1 MGRPWSTLPTSG
13 VLSASIRTTP
23 TPHQT
28 TTDVALCGHQHGG
41 FLERKIPGGSLLTC
55 GTIAGVLRICAGAV
69 LSATLAS
76 SPAPGRRISTGW
88 PAAAAEQAAQPCPA
102 ASPPR
107 ALAPALPHAAA
118 AAAEAA
124 AAVAPRSAPRRDPGR
139 EVLLLKRAAPAAL
152 VERKPPEPKAPA
164 PAQLAA
170 PPWLGELSQRAVL
183 GSGAACAAASPPHR
197 SRSPSAAMRAGGH
210 RAG

>member
-1 MGRPWSTLPTSG
+1 MG
-13 VLSASIRTTP
+13 
-23 TPHQT
+23 
-28 TTDVALCGHQHGG
+28 
-41 FLERKIPGGSLLTC
+41 
-55 GTIAGVLRICAGAV
+55 GTIASVLRVSAGAV

-107 ALAPALPHAAA
+107 ALAPAQPHAAA
-118 AAAEAA
+118 AAAEAT

-170 PPWLGELSQRAVL
+170 PPWLGELSGERDYWGDTPRRQCR
-183 GSGAACAAASPPHR
+183 GSRRGQWENKRPGWQGAHWR
-197 SRSPSAAMRAGGH
+197 NE
-210 RAG
+210 

>member
-1 MGRPWSTLPTSG
+1 MGG
-13 VLSASIRTTP
+13 AIAS
-23 TPHQT
+23 
-28 TTDVALCGHQHGG
+28 
-41 FLERKIPGGSLLTC
+41 
-55 GTIAGVLRICAGAV
+55 VLRVSAGAV

-107 ALAPALPHAAA
+107 ALAPAQPHAAA
-118 AAAEAA
+118 AAAEAT

-183 GSGAACAAASPPHR
+183 GSGAACAAASPPRR

-210 RAG
+210 GAE